1 MVAKAPHNSDGSPHW
16 VIEAGSAKLRTSVHR
31 SGVAVAAAV
40 VIPARRVRLT
50 QGLSQIREPHAS
62 LLTAPLELPSILRVQ
77 PVHVPLCRIDTTAQV
92 TFLPHALVLLLLS
105 HTQTRELPAQPL
117 HPQRPLTHVQ
127 ARPPALRALL
137 TRSDR
142 RAPRQHPRRRTL
154 TKDLSFQRDSVTH
167 HLLLDRRRLESR
179 QGLGARPLGVRRDL
193 RQPVG
198 LQVPQMTQHLP
209 SRPPRHLSRGGA
221 QLRLQ
226 RHILDR
232 QTHPRIQRGQHQPR
246 SRGSSPGRVGAKG
259 M

>member
-40 VIPARRVRLT
+40 FIPARRVRLT
-50 QGLSQIREPHAS
+50 QGLSQIREPHPS
-62 LLTAPLELPSILRVQ
+62 LLAAPLELPAVLRLEPCCVR
-77 PVHVPLCRIDTTAQV
+77 LCGVDTTAQV
-92 TFLPHALVLLLLS
+92 TFLPHTLTLLLTP
-105 HTQTRELPAQPL
+105 HTQTRKLPTQPL
-117 HPQRPLTHVQ
+117 HPQRPLTRIQ
-127 ARPPALRALL
+127 TRPPALRALM

-142 RAPRQHPRRRTL
+142 RATREHPRRRTL

-209 SRPPRHLSRGGA
+209 SRPPRHLTRCRA

>member
-1 MVAKAPHNSDGSPHW
+1 MGHDGPPRLAHP
-16 VIEAGSAKLRTSVHR
+16 GSEPPIHR
-31 SGVAVAAAV
+31 RGVAVAAAV

-105 HTQTRELPAQPL
+105 HTRTRELPAQPL

-127 ARPPALRALL
+127 ARPPSLCALL
-137 TRSDR
+137 ARSDR

-167 HLLLDRRRLESR
+167 HLLDGRRLESR

-198 LQVPQMTQHLP
+198 LQVRQMTQHLP
-209 SRPPRHLSRGGA
+209 SRPPRHLTRGCTAAPSAPHIQPTGPPSSRGA
-221 QLRLQ
+221 PAP
-226 RHILDR
+226 
-232 QTHPRIQRGQHQPR
+232 TT
-246 SRGSSPGRVGAKG
+246 
-259 M
+259 